1 MLERSIMDNMPE
13 DDDIERFNYETGRE
27 SEYWFTVSA
36 FVDLSIEYGLD
47 RVLKEVLHLRQYKIK
62 GVSDE

>member
-1 MLERSIMDNMPE
+1 MDNMPE
-13 DDDIERFNYETGRE
+13 DDDMDRFDYETGLE
-27 SEYWFTVSA
+27 SQYWFTVSA
-36 FVDLSIEYGLD
+36 FVDLSLEYGLD

>member
-1 MLERSIMDNMPE
+1 MENDQDRYE
-13 DDDIERFNYETGRE
+13 HETGE
-27 SEYWFTVSA
+27 EAHYWFTVSA
-36 FVDLSIEYGLD
+36 FVDLSLEYGLD